1 MPPGVRLPCV
11 PKGNG
16 DAHFLYV
23 SELWN
28 ALRHRVPRR
37 RRGTSTGRARGS
49 NAGRANGLSVLRAR
63 EPASPT
69 CREQVLAA
77 FPPPQAVIG
86 AGDVTLPTPRIEG
99 AGTVGRTA
107 EDTVG
112 PIAESVTAKVI
123 RHGSIQAGAV
133 IAAADAIKLA
143 ATPNEL
149 AERVAEY
156 VTLRTGMMPV
166 PDSFRL
172 LGMRAQLSGDDNPCG
187 VCQPL
192 RGKLYDPNDPDAPR
206 LPIAGC
212 EHERGCTCRYV

>member
-1 MPPGVRLPCV
+1 MDTWLGQNTRTISLSLGLLGGIAWAVTRDDAVLGAALLLLVIGLVGDRLRKAPG
-11 PKGNG
+11 GWEF
-16 DAHFLYV
+16 AEV
-23 SELWN
+23 SN
-28 ALRHRVPRR
+28 RV
-37 RRGTSTGRARGS
+37 S
-49 NAGRANGLSVLRAR
+49 
-63 EPASPT
+63 
-69 CREQVLAA
+69 EQVLAA

-86 AGDVTLPTPRIEG
+86 AADVTLPTPRVEG

-112 PIAESVTAKVI
+112 PITESVTAKVI

-133 IAAADAIKLA
+133 IAAAGAIKLA
-143 ATPNEL
+143 ATPDEL
-149 AERVAEY
+149 ADRVAEY

-172 LGMRAQLSGDDNPCG
+172 LGMKAQLSGDDNPCG

-192 RGKLYDPNDPDAPR
+192 RGRLYDPNDPDAPR